1 MKRPNTFKRYLKMIR
16 PFDWIIVGGL
26 FLAAFIPYL
35 IFGIQENQQQQAAP
49 QRVLTAV
56 VTHDGH
62 EVYRK
67 RLTGHT
73 GTTQFTYRAKD
84 SDWNQIE
91 VQGAGV
97 AITEANCQDQVCVRR
112 GRITK
117 PGQTIVCL
125 PHKLLIEIKSNK
137 GGSNNTGGMVTE

>member
-1 MKRPNTFKRYLKMIR
+1 MKRPNTFKRYLKMIL
-16 PFDWIIVGGL
+16 PFYWIIVGGL
-26 FLAAFIPYL
+26 FIAAFIPYL
-35 IFGIQENQQQQAAP
+35 IFGIHENQQQATASQ
-49 QRVLTAV
+49 QVLTAV

-73 GTTQFTYRAKD
+73 GTSHFTYRDKD
-84 SDWNQIE
+84 GDWNKIE
-91 VQGAGV
+91 VKGAGI

-125 PHKLLIEIKSNK
+125 PHKLLIAIKSNK
-137 GGSNNTGGMVTE
+137 GDSNTGGMVTE

>member
-26 FLAAFIPYL
+26 FIAAFIPYL
-35 IFGIQENQQQQAAP
+35 IFGIHENQQQATASQ
-49 QRVLTAV
+49 QVLTAV

-73 GTTQFTYRAKD
+73 GTSHFTYRDKD
-84 SDWNQIE
+84 GD
-91 VQGAGV
+91 
-97 AITEANCQDQVCVRR
+97 
-112 GRITK
+112 
-117 PGQTIVCL
+117 CL
-125 PHKLLIEIKSNK
+125 PHKLLIAIKSNK
-137 GGSNNTGGMVTE
+137 GDSNTGGMVTE

>member
-1 MKRPNTFKRYLKMIR
+1 MKQPSTFKRYLKMIR

-26 FLAAFIPYL
+26 FLAAFIPYV
-35 IFGIQENQQQQAAP
+35 IFAVHENQQQQAEP

-73 GTTQFTYRAKD
+73 GTSRFTYRAKD
-84 SDWNQIE
+84 GDWNKIE
-91 VQGAGV
+91 VKDAGV

-125 PHKLLIEIKSNK
+125 PHKLLIEIKANK
-137 GGSNNTGGMVTE
+137 GSGSTGGMVTE